1 MAHPDGTR
9 GGGAA
14 ARWSEAVRAE
24 PQLRSRIEAANRTV
38 LETFQ
43 KSRPVWFD
51 VRPAIEALPGMT
63 RDTILH
69 AGPPIEWQRMCGPQR
84 NGAIGAALY
93 EGLAENRADAV
104 ARIEAGTIRLAPCH
118 DFGAVGG
125 MAGITSASM
134 PVAMVRDESNGTVG
148 CSQLYQGP
156 QGTLPD
162 RDRYDREAA
171 RQWRWLADML
181 GPVLQA
187 AIRASGGID
196 VRAVIAK
203 ALQMGDECH
212 NRNAAGSAL
221 LLREILPW
229 MLARCADR
237 STLRDSVAY
246 LAQAE
251 QFSLCVSMAAAKAV
265 ADAAGGLSHSTIV
278 TAMARNGVDFGIR
291 VSGLGHAW
299 FTAPANKVQGLLF
312 SARWNETDTVPDIG
326 DSAIMETV
334 GLGGYV
340 QAAAP
345 VLQQFVGGSFE
356 RAARLTDEMREITT
370 GVAEDYRIP
379 NLDFAPAPVATDIRR
394 VVRTGTTPIID
405 TAIAHRKGGVIGAG
419 QTRAPLGCFNK
430 ALRAFATAYQPGP
443 ES

>member
-1 MAHPDGTR
+1 MSADAPL
-9 GGGAA
+9 
-14 ARWSEAVRAE
+14 RA
-24 PQLRSRIEAANRTV
+24 RIEDANQAALQV
-38 LETFQ
+38 FQ
-43 KSRPVWFD
+43 RSRPVWFD

-84 NGAIGAALY
+84 NGAISAALY
-93 EGLAENRADAV
+93 EGLARDRAGAI
-104 ARIEAGTIRLAPCH
+104 AQIEAGTIRLAPCH
-118 DFGAVGG
+118 EFGAVGG

-156 QGTLPD
+156 RGTLVD

-171 RQWRWLADML
+171 RQWRWLADVL
-181 GPVLQA
+181 GPVLQTA
-187 AIRASGGID
+187 VRSSGGID

-212 NRNAAGSAL
+212 NRNVAGSAL

-229 MLARCADR
+229 MLEGYGNEPK
-237 STLRDSVAY
+237 LRGSLAY
-246 LAQAE
+246 LVQAE
-251 QFSLCVSMAAAKAV
+251 QFSLCVSMAAAKAA
-265 ADAAGGLSHSTIV
+265 ADAAVGIPHSTIV

-291 VSGLGHAW
+291 IGGLGNAW
-299 FTAPANKVQGLLF
+299 FSAPANKVDGLLF
-312 SARWNETDTVPDIG
+312 SAQWDETDTVPDIG

-345 VLQQFVGGSFE
+345 VLQQCVGGTFE
-356 RAARLTDEMREITT
+356 RAARLTDEMREITA

-379 NLDFAPAPVATDIRR
+379 NLDFAPSPVATDIRQ
-394 VVRTGTTPIID
+394 VVRTGIAPIID

-419 QTRAPLGCFNK
+419 QTRAPLGCFSD
-430 ALRAFATAYQPGP
+430 ALRAFANACQPGP
-443 ES
+443 ET